1 MKLEFSTMLAMMLF
15 SVISV
20 ISVVRLPIKFAKE
33 PRYQFGGIMNLHKEE
48 QGSITIV
55 ALLILVVL
63 TILGIAL
70 SRTTTL
76 DLRIGTNELV
86 RKQNFYVAE
95 GGVYREA
102 AEVGEGS
109 SYVVANINQPYKVAA
124 QVSGNVSETGVFNS
138 FGTKTG
144 PLPGASHQIPVVS
157 GTPYDFQVDYVGFYL
172 PPKGYSVDQ
181 FSRYDFDIDADVNNV
196 NVNARFYRIGPK
208 AK

>member
-1 MKLEFSTMLAMMLF
+1 MMDFGGLMKL
-15 SVISV
+15 
-20 ISVVRLPIKFAKE
+20 
-33 PRYQFGGIMNLHKEE
+33 YKEE

-63 TILGIAL
+63 TILGISL
-70 SRTTTL
+70 TRTTTL

-86 RKQNFYVAE
+86 RKQNFYEAE

-102 AEVGEGS
+102 AEVGEGNN
-109 SYVVANINQPYKVAA
+109 YVVTNVNQPHKVSA
-124 QVSGNVSETGVFNS
+124 QVIGSVPDTGIFNS
-138 FGTKTG
+138 TGTKYKA
-144 PLPGASHQIPVVS
+144 LPGASHQIPVVG
-157 GTPYDFQVDYVGFYL
+157 GTLYDFQVDYSGFFL

-181 FSRYDFDIDADVNNV
+181 FSRYDFDIIGDVDNV

>member
-1 MKLEFSTMLAMMLF
+1 MDAIMISRIFKIHMHLRSALSAMR
-15 SVISV
+15 S
-20 ISVVRLPIKFAKE
+20 AKDV
-33 PRYQFGGIMNLHKEE
+33 GGIMKLYKEE

-63 TILGIAL
+63 TILGITL
-70 SRTTTL
+70 TRTTTL

-86 RKQNFYVAE
+86 RKQNFYIVE

-109 SYVVANINQPYKVAA
+109 TYVVANINQPYQVAA
-124 QVSGNVSETGVFNS
+124 QVIGNATATGVFDS
-138 FGTKTG
+138 FGSKTG
-144 PLPGASHQIPVVS
+144 PLPGADHQIPVVD
-157 GTPYDFQVDYVGFYL
+157 GTPYNFQVDYVGFYL

>member
-1 MKLEFSTMLAMMLF
+1 MDAIMISRIFKIHMYLPSALGAMR
-15 SVISV
+15 SA
-20 ISVVRLPIKFAKE
+20 RDN
-33 PRYQFGGIMNLHKEE
+33 GGIMNLYKEE

-63 TILGIAL
+63 TILGITL
-70 SRTTTL
+70 TRTTTL

-102 AEVGEGS
+102 AEVGQGS
-109 SYVVANINQPYKVAA
+109 SYVVANVNEPYKVAA
-124 QVSGNVSETGVFNS
+124 QVIGNATDTGVFNS
-138 FGTKTG
+138 FGSKTG
-144 PLPGASHQIPVVS
+144 PLPGASHQIPVVG
-157 GTPYDFQVDYVGFYL
+157 GTPYDFEVDYVGFYL

-181 FSRYDFDIDADVNNV
+181 FSRYDFDIIANANNV

>member
-1 MKLEFSTMLAMMLF
+1 MMN
-15 SVISV
+15 
-20 ISVVRLPIKFAKE
+20 
-33 PRYQFGGIMNLHKEE
+33 FGGIMNLYKEE

-63 TILGIAL
+63 TILGITL
-70 SRTTTL
+70 TRTTTL
-76 DLRIGTNELV
+76 DLRIGTNELI
-86 RKQNFYVAE
+86 RKQRFYVSE

-109 SYVVANINQPYKVAA
+109 SYVVANVNQPYKVAA
-124 QVSGNVSETGVFNS
+124 QVIGNATDTGVFNS

-144 PLPGASHQIPVVS
+144 PLPGASHQIPVTG
-157 GTPYDFQVDYVGFYL
+157 GTPYDFQVDYVGFNL

-181 FSRYDFDIDADVNNV
+181 FSRYDFDIIGDVDNV

>member
-1 MKLEFSTMLAMMLF
+1 MMN
-15 SVISV
+15 
-20 ISVVRLPIKFAKE
+20 
-33 PRYQFGGIMNLHKEE
+33 FGGIMNLYKEE

-63 TILGIAL
+63 TILGITL
-70 SRTTTL
+70 TRTTTL
-76 DLRIGTNELV
+76 DLKIGTNELV

-109 SYVVANINQPYKVAA
+109 SYVVADVNKPYKVAA
-124 QVSGNVSETGVFNS
+124 QVIGNATDTGIFNS
-138 FGTKTG
+138 FGAKTG
-144 PLPGASHQIPVVS
+144 PLPGASHQVPVV
-157 GTPYDFQVDYVGFYL
+157 GGEPYDFEVDYVGFHL

-181 FSRYDFDIDADVNNV
+181 FSRYDFSIKTDANNV
-196 NVNARFYRIGPK
+196 NVDARFYRIGPK

>member
-1 MKLEFSTMLAMMLF
+1 
-15 SVISV
+15 
-20 ISVVRLPIKFAKE
+20 
-33 PRYQFGGIMNLHKEE
+33 MNLHKEE

-157 GTPYDFQVDYVGFYL
+157 GTPYDFQVGYVGFYL

>member
-1 MKLEFSTMLAMMLF
+1 MKLELSTMLAIMIF

-20 ISVVRLPIKFAKE
+20 TSVVRLSIEFAKE
-33 PRYQFGGIMNLHKEE
+33 PRYRFGGIVNLHKQER
-48 QGSITIV
+48 GSITIV

-63 TILGIAL
+63 TILGITL
-70 SRTTTL
+70 TRTTTL
-76 DLRIGTNELV
+76 DLRITTNELV

-109 SYVVANINQPYKVAA
+109 KYVVTNVNQPHKVAA
-124 QVSGNVSETGVFNS
+124 QVVGGSAADTGIFDS
-138 FGTKTG
+138 TGAKTG
-144 PLPGASHQIPVVS
+144 ALPAPDHEIPDG
-157 GTPYDFQVDYVGFYL
+157 GTPYNFQVDYTGFYL

-181 FSRYDFDIDADVNNV
+181 FSRYDFDIIADSNNV

>member
-1 MKLEFSTMLAMMLF
+1 MMNFGGLMKL
-15 SVISV
+15 
-20 ISVVRLPIKFAKE
+20 
-33 PRYQFGGIMNLHKEE
+33 YKEE

-63 TILGIAL
+63 TILGISL
-70 SRTTTL
+70 TRTTTL

-109 SYVVANINQPYKVAA
+109 SYVVANVNQPHKVGA
-124 QVSGNVSETGVFNS
+124 QVIGNTTDTGVFNS
-138 FGTKTG
+138 VGTKTG
-144 PLPGASHQIPVVS
+144 SLPGASHQVPVVG
-157 GTPYDFQVDYVGFYL
+157 GTPYNFQVDYYGFSL

-181 FSRYDFDIDADVNNV
+181 FSRYDFDIIADVNNV

>member
-1 MKLEFSTMLAMMLF
+1 M
-15 SVISV
+15 ISR
-20 ISVVRLPIKFAKE
+20 IFDIYMHLRSALGALRSA
-33 PRYQFGGIMNLHKEE
+33 RDNGGIMNLYKEE

-55 ALLILVVL
+55 ALLVLVVL
-63 TILGIAL
+63 TILGITL
-70 SRTTTL
+70 TRTTTL

-86 RKQNFYVAE
+86 RKQNFYLAE

-102 AEVGEGS
+102 AEVGDGS
-109 SYVVANINQPYKVAA
+109 SYVVADVNQPHKVAA
-124 QVSGNVSETGVFNS
+124 QVIGNATDTGVFNS

-144 PLPGASHQIPVVS
+144 PLPGAEHRIPVID
-157 GTPYDFQVDYVGFYL
+157 GTLYDFQVDYVGFYL

-181 FSRYDFDIDADVNNV
+181 FSRYDFDIIADVNNV

>member
-1 MKLEFSTMLAMMLF
+1 MILGITTKMDAIMISRIFTIRKHLRSALGAMR
-15 SVISV
+15 SA
-20 ISVVRLPIKFAKE
+20 RGH
-33 PRYQFGGIMNLHKEE
+33 GGIMKLYKKE

-63 TILGIAL
+63 TILGITL
-70 SRTTTL
+70 TRTTTL

-86 RKQNFYVAE
+86 RKQNFYIVE

-124 QVSGNVSETGVFNS
+124 QVIGNDTDTGIFNS
-138 FGTKTG
+138 FGNKTG
-144 PLPGASHQIPVVS
+144 SLPGADHEVPVVG
-157 GTPYDFQVDYVGFYL
+157 GTPYNFQVDYVGFYL